1 NPTWVRLFAFSG
13 INQLCS
19 IPGTI
24 LSGCAAY
31 KLYKHMHLLRSNSSS
46 SAEQVI
52 TQDSTLQEP
61 KFSRNPFSTKSKSY
75 NLSKA
80 AAIRMVTFSLLFA
93 LVNIFGCFASFSA
106 ILENQSLE
114 IEPTSNDW
122 VGATIGIF
130 VFINFGW
137 PHNFEKVKQIWLNS

>member
-1 NPTWVRLFAFSG
+1 DVTNPAWVRLFTFSG

-24 LSGCAAY
+24 LSGRAAY
-31 KLYKHMHLLRSNSSS
+31 QVYKHMHLLKSNSSS
-46 SAEQVI
+46 SGEQII
-52 TQDSTLQEP
+52 TQDSTLQQP

-75 NLSKA
+75 SVTRA
-80 AAIRMVTFSLLFA
+80 AAIRMVTFSFLFA

-106 ILENQSLE
+106 IMKNQSLGTE
-114 IEPTSNDW
+114 LSSNDW

-130 VFINFGW
+130 VFIVFGW
-137 PHNFEKVKQIWLNS
+137 PHNFKKVKQI